1 MEEDVSEVENNDHGH
16 DETKDTPHNEEEKY
30 KHKFSDDP
38 ERKQILFSLVKSQSQ
53 SQSIFN
59 STIWPKA
66 QCTTILQ
73 INLVILNLQL
83 ISFSHSL
90 HDK

>member
-1 MEEDVSEVENNDHGH
+1 M
-16 DETKDTPHNEEEKY
+16 K
-30 KHKFSDDP
+30 
-38 ERKQILFSLVKSQSQ
+38 QSQ
-53 SQSIFN
+53 SQSIFI

-83 ISFSHSL
+83 IYFSHSL
-90 HDK
+90 HDE

>member
-1 MEEDVSEVENNDHGH
+1 MLVVSTKRISTCWISKGDQCLLDPQRGSVLVES
-16 DETKDTPHNEEEKY
+16 K
-30 KHKFSDDP
+30 
-38 ERKQILFSLVKSQSQ
+38 
-53 SQSIFN
+53 SQSIFI